1 LKNFPGTHLD
11 LLSRSINV
19 FQKENAMNSE
29 QINLVQSSF
38 GAVRPIAIAAAE
50 LFYDRLFILDPSMR
64 VLFKGDLPQQG
75 RMFMNML
82 NSAVN
87 GLSELHTLAPVLRTL
102 GARHIKYGVRDEHY
116 GTFGSA
122 LLWTLEQALGEKFTP
137 DVREAWSTAYGLLS
151 SVMLLGAIEARAT
164 RLAMA

>member
-1 LKNFPGTHLD
+1 LGICSGTYLEID
-11 LLSRSINV
+11 VESINV
-19 FQKENAMNSE
+19 FHKENAMNSE

-50 LFYDRLFILDPSMR
+50 LFYDRLFILDPAMR
-64 VLFKGDLPQQG
+64 VLFKGDMSQQG

-102 GARHIKYGVRDEHY
+102 GARHTKYGVRDEHY

-137 DVREAWSTAYGLLS
+137 SVREAWATAYGLLS
-151 SVMLLGAIEARAT
+151 SVMLLGAIEARSSQVAT
-164 RLAMA
+164 A